1 MNNVHFTLQGKG
13 GIGKSLI
20 SYVLAQYIS
29 EKSDII
35 CIDTD
40 PINKTFSGFKSLNVI
55 SLQIMKKG
63 NIDQRKFDYLV
74 QTILSSDSD
83 IIIDNGSSSFTSL
96 TSYIIENDV
105 FSLLIEHNKNIFIH
119 VIITGGQSFKYTTQ
133 GLKYIIDNFTEK
145 CNIVV
150 WKNGYFG
157 DVSINNKDFEELEF
171 YAKNKSKIFGIIPIP
186 EMNTDTYGVDIKEML
201 AEGLTFYEFISSA
214 EKMIMPK
221 QRIKKFKDNV
231 LLSYVVI

>member
-35 CIDTD
+35 CIDAD
-40 PINKTFSGFKSLNVI
+40 PINKTFSGFKSLNV
-55 SLQIMKKG
+55 
-63 NIDQRKFDYLV
+63 
-74 QTILSSDSD
+74 
-83 IIIDNGSSSFTSL
+83 

-221 QRIKKFKDNV
+221 QRIKKFKDIVYNNISLV
-231 LLSYVVI
+231 L